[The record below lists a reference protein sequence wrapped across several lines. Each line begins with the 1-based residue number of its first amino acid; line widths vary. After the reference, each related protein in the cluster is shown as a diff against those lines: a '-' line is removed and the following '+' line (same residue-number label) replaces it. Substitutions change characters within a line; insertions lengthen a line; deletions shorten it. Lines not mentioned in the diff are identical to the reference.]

1 MLMRSV
7 IICHS
12 VVPAALI
19 MLQEVKYFLE
29 SGSQK
34 RIFKSYTKMKTIWVR
49 HNNFTDI
56 LSFTLVIYLAI
67 HYYLILIFLVN
78 MNELPPYSPIR
89 PPHGGAYHSL
99 NITNVDKVNRNN
111 WHLK

>member
-1 MLMRSV
+1 MDGWMD
-7 IICHS
+7 
-12 VVPAALI
+12 
-19 MLQEVKYFLE
+19 
-29 SGSQK
+29 G
-34 RIFKSYTKMKTIWVR
+34 W
-49 HNNFTDI
+49 I

-78 MNELPPYSPIR
+78 MNELPPYS
-89 PPHGGAYHSL
+89 HSL